1 MFIPL
6 SPLPFINMSS
16 NTSSFT
22 KPFFSIQH
30 YLIPFNIIITLI
42 NFSFCYNFIGVS
54 HAMNI
59 TLTQNKNRINSIN
72 MNMNMSIN
80 PLFRSDSFGYYS
92 HYCCN
97 PHEQQNYTLMEKRQL
112 FLRSYQFTRKRSF
125 SDRIKRCLIRVKR
138 VVLRSG
144 RKLKSIKCGF
154 YYRRHRNKNSKNKY
168 SSCLC
173 QGSICRQNVFIVISY
188 TGYLLN

>member
-59 TLTQNKNRINSIN
+59 TLIQNKNRINS

-125 SDRIKRCLIRVKR
+125 SDRMKRCLIRVKR
-138 VVLRSG
+138 VALRSG

>member
-72 MNMNMSIN
+72 MNMSIN

-138 VVLRSG
+138 VALRSG